1 MTVKIG
7 DIKSMIK
14 GMPDDLIIEEIVIY
28 RGNDIRLSS
37 MVLNEYVKR
46 LKLITSSEVRVQSI
60 MTDEEIE
67 RAIQSEKSEKNK
79 K

>member
-60 MTDEEIE
+60 MTEEEIE